1 MKIRDAKQAYAAHR
15 HQLWEKRE
23 ALAKVLKEQE
33 QHPLTSTLD
42 RVELSRELSA
52 VDAQYQAVD
61 QALMGITATETKIFG
76 DECSRRQAETQAKMA
91 EEMGKIM
98 EVYRRIASGAKVPA
112 KDEQKLMEYD
122 FKLYMAAK
130 QAALMAQRNEE
141 EYDSLWE
148 DEEKSGE
155 QKTAEEVA
163 GDTDIS
169 VPNPASVSASVE
181 APPAELPSGEL
192 L

>member
-1 MKIRDAKQAYAAHR
+1 MKIRDAKQSYAAHR
-15 HQLWEKRE
+15 HEIWEKRE
-23 ALAKVLKEQE
+23 ALEKVLKEQE
-33 QHPLTSTLD
+33 QHPLTSAFD
-42 RVELSRELSA
+42 RVELSRELSLL
-52 VDAQYQAVD
+52 DAQYDAVD
-61 QALMGITATETKIFG
+61 KALMGITATETKIFG
-76 DECSRRQAETQAKMA
+76 DECNRRQADTMAKMA
-91 EEMGKIM
+91 EEMGRIM

-130 QAALMAQRNEE
+130 QAAQIAKQNEE

-148 DEEKSGE
+148 DEEEPGE

-169 VPNPASVSASVE
+169 VPHPSTVSASAE
-181 APPAELPSGEL
+181 APELPAEEIL
-192 L
+192 